1 MDKIKQRA
9 ERLVVSCVMSE
20 PSSLHEIMGSV
31 THDMFEDAVCGTI
44 FKSVVS
50 LYSSQQVINLITVYQ
65 ELKKSTSIYA
75 KKAMEESSAIYSEFD
90 YTEKQNL
97 HSALVLLM
105 AENIR
110 HEHIDLSE
118 KIMELSS
125 SPSYDPKE
133 VLDILQK
140 HIAENK
146 FKSLLNKGDYSN
158 EELLKRLDEKIA
170 EALISDGVS
179 GIRTGY
185 RRFDYITSGMQ
196 PTNLIIVAARPAM
209 GKTQF
214 ALGIMKTASIN
225 NDKKGL
231 FVSCEMDEVQ
241 VMKRIIAMQG
251 DIPGYSIK
259 KGQLSNQE
267 SERYRVA
274 KAQISKSNI
283 KIIAGSFTITEI
295 LSIIYKM
302 KYSEG
307 LDYVVIDYI
316 QKISAPGAQN
326 RTNEVGEVSRRLKD
340 IANELKIPIVA
351 LAQLSRAVEHR
362 TDKKPVLSDLRES
375 GDIEQDADI
384 VAFLYR
390 QGYYMSPE
398 ERENNTTADDGY
410 VVIAKHRDGDLEDI
424 YLKFDSDIPAWKNPN
439 DKSVSEYESVTPSAL
454 SPNKDFENELN
465 NFWYEND

>member
-1 MDKIKQRA
+1 
-9 ERLVVSCVMSE
+9 
-20 PSSLHEIMGSV
+20 
-31 THDMFEDAVCGTI
+31 
-44 FKSVVS
+44 
-50 LYSSQQVINLITVYQ
+50 
-65 ELKKSTSIYA
+65 
-75 KKAMEESSAIYSEFD
+75 
-90 YTEKQNL
+90 
-97 HSALVLLM
+97 
-105 AENIR
+105 
-110 HEHIDLSE
+110 
-118 KIMELSS
+118 
-125 SPSYDPKE
+125 
-133 VLDILQK
+133 
-140 HIAENK
+140 
-146 FKSLLNKGDYSN
+146 
-158 EELLKRLDEKIA
+158 
-170 EALISDGVS
+170 
-179 GIRTGY
+179 
-185 RRFDYITSGMQ
+185 
-196 PTNLIIVAARPAM
+196 
-209 GKTQF
+209 
-214 ALGIMKTASIN
+214 
-225 NDKKGL
+225 
-231 FVSCEMDEVQ
+231 
-241 VMKRIIAMQG
+241 
-251 DIPGYSIK
+251 
-259 KGQLSNQE
+259 
-267 SERYRVA
+267 
-274 KAQISKSNI
+274 
-283 KIIAGSFTITEI
+283 
-295 LSIIYKM
+295 M